1 MSKSIFER
9 AFDAEELDG
18 SGMDVLEKLTQEEI
32 GATLNEMVNRH
43 PEDLPLVVA
52 CIKSSMP
59 HWERAMG
66 ESGRVVCD
74 NLLGAMMSVDVT
86 ALKEE

>member
-32 GATLNEMVNRH
+32 GETLNELVNRH

-66 ESGRVVCD
+66 ENGRAVSAK
-74 NLLGAMMSVDVT
+74 LLSAMMSVDVT

>member
-1 MSKSIFER
+1 MSKSIFKR
-9 AFDAEELDG
+9 AFDAEALDG
-18 SGMDVLEKLTQEEI
+18 SGMDVLEKLTQKEI
-32 GATLNEMVNRH
+32 GETLNELVNRH

-74 NLLGAMMSVDVT
+74 NLLNAMMSVDVT
-86 ALKEE
+86 ALKGE

>member
-9 AFDAEELDG
+9 AFAVEIAGG
-18 SGMDVLEKLTQEEI
+18 SGMKALERLVQEEI
-32 GATLNEMVNRH
+32 GATLNELVNRH

-52 CIKSSMP
+52 CIKSSIP

-66 ESGRVVCD
+66 ESGRAVCTD
-74 NLLGAMMSVDVT
+74 LLGAMMTVDVT
-86 ALKEE
+86 ALTKE